1 MDRQKIIEE
10 GLLTPYLLG
19 TLDEKQQAEVRRI
32 LAKDKEL
39 QEQYRILEADFER
52 LAMENAIDPPPTVL
66 ANLKGQL
73 ESEQESPVIPL
84 SSRNKNFTQLRARLL
99 VAASLAALF
108 AIGCFW
114 FYSQWQNTLGEL
126 EDLQVQTSDLQN
138 RMNSLEGNLTA
149 TTERYQRLTNPNVV
163 PKVLEGNELSP
174 NSRAVA
180 YLNPVSKEVVL
191 NAKGLA
197 QLEADKTYQM
207 WADVEGVMI
216 NMGLVPTD
224 QDWVELTYIDNAES
238 LNITIEPAGGNDHPT
253 VENLIS
259 YVTL

>member
-19 TLDEKQQAEVRRI
+19 TLNEQEQAEVSRI
-32 LAKDKEL
+32 LEKDKAL
-39 QEQYRILEADFER
+39 QEQYRLLEADFER
-52 LAMENAIDPPPTVL
+52 LAMENAIDPPLAVL
-66 ANLKGQL
+66 SGLKDQV
-73 ESEQESPVIPL
+73 ESESDNPVISL
-84 SSRNKNFTQLRARLL
+84 STSNKNITYLRSRLL

-108 AIGCFW
+108 ALGAFW
-114 FYSQWQNTLGEL
+114 FYSRWQNTLGEL
-126 EDLQVQTSDLQN
+126 EDLQIQTADLQS

-149 TTERYQRLTNPNVV
+149 TTERFQKLTNPNVI
-163 PKVLEGNELSP
+163 PRVLEGNALSP
-174 NSRAVA
+174 QSRAVA
-180 YLNPVSKEVVL
+180 YLNPVAKEVVV

-197 QLEADKTYQM
+197 PLEADKTYQM

-216 NMGLVPTD
+216 NMGLVPSD
-224 QDWVELTYIDNAES
+224 NEWVELTYIDNAES

-259 YVTL
+259 YVSL

>member
-1 MDRQKIIEE
+1 MDRQKIVEE

-19 TLDEKQQAEVRRI
+19 TLDEKLHAEVTRV
-32 LAKDKEL
+32 LEEDEEL
-39 QEQYRILEADFER
+39 REQYRLMEADFER
-52 LAMENAIDPPPTVL
+52 IAMENAIEPPASVL
-66 ANLKGQL
+66 RNLKDEL
-73 ESEQESPVIPL
+73 ESEVDNTVIPIAK
-84 SSRNKNFTQLRARLL
+84 NKSLTMLRSRLL

-108 AIGCFW
+108 AIGSFL
-114 FYSQWQNTLGEL
+114 FYSRWQNALGEL
-126 EDLQVQTSDLQN
+126 ENLQLQTADLQN
-138 RMNSLEGNLTA
+138 RMNSLEGNLTS
-149 TTERYQRLTNPNVV
+149 TTERFQRLTNPNVV

-174 NSRAVA
+174 DSRAVA
-180 YLNPVSKEVVL
+180 YLNPVTKEVVI
-191 NAKGLA
+191 NPKGLA
-197 QLEADKTYQM
+197 PLEADKTYQM

-224 QDWVELTYIDNAES
+224 EDLVELTYIDNAES